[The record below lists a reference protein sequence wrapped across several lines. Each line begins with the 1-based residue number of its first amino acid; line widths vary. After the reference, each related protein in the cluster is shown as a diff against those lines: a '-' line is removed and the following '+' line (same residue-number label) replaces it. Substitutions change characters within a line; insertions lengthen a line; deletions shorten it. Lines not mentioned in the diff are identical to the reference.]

1 MLAVEHVNRAIA
13 SRLKKLPLAA
23 ALLAGLYLAGAN
35 LFLNTALGPW
45 AVNRRPQTVRV
56 TWQRAWTIL
65 PGDIRVR
72 GLRIEGHT
80 AAVDW
85 WITAERG
92 QGWIDLP
99 GLFVRRFR
107 VRGFTGEG
115 VRSATVRREIAFR
128 RARRPPPPHPWRIEM
143 PGAVLTAVRE
153 IGWNGFRLEGEGTAR
168 GGFSL
173 LVGGDFSLETTQ
185 LRMPGARL
193 LLAAEQVASLDVQ
206 AEAAIA
212 PYTPRQHPGVAG
224 WDFLSG
230 TLRARGT
237 ATPGDLL
244 MDLMID
250 LRLDH
255 GRLVP
260 GSQATLRGGNPASH
274 PLAALL
280 TVETRPAGPQLVLR
294 ADARGFTAGHRADPS
309 QPPPFAAETVHLEA
323 VTPETRFSRLLAQ
336 GQTLRHT
343 GSLPAD
349 GVLRATFG
357 ATGLR
362 LAGSGPRLTW
372 QLTADHGGG
381 QIDLAALFRRQILLD
396 QVQVDGITA
405 KAEKTRTPRPE
416 RPAGQ
421 GVWTVHLAGARLT
434 GIREAAFD
442 DLRLDGSLE
451 VGGDL
456 ALDPDGSFALDGLA
470 VRLAA
475 GRLHRGAETLAS
487 GLTMTTDLR
496 LGRTSQLLQTGLD
509 GLSGSVTAGGT
520 LTSVP
525 FLAASGAGR
534 SGNFSRFRLDLHLD
548 RGRLVP
554 GTRLA
559 VTAGKPLR
567 IDASVETA
575 KAGQPPRLVLS
586 GEAKG
591 LALGGGGAGANPP
604 LLRAGTAI
612 LRTVTPELELRR
624 LLATAEE
631 LKAGEP
637 AAGEPL
643 TGDLEIEGMQAVGV
657 GERIVWQLAADR
669 ASARLNLPALLER
682 RAVLSGLRITGA
694 VAEIDTA
701 TGPPPVVP
709 PEKRWAVEI
718 RDARIDDLRSIAIPA
733 GRLIGPG
740 HLEGDLTVDR
750 ARVLTVPRALLT
762 MSAGRIESRRN
773 PVARGVTV
781 RADLRLSPFEP
792 AKVHG
797 LALLRT
803 LSGDIAVQGQVSSLG
818 FLDRYLERVPSVEV
832 DGEGRLDADV
842 RLAAGEL
849 LPGSRFDVRGGK
861 VRATFLNSVADG
873 EATVAGTV
881 AGGAQP
887 IATVRVDFS
896 TFAIAPQPADSDPEP
911 PSTYMRGAGLRLGI
925 TSNDL
930 DLATPVSNLHAA
942 IDLPD
947 GQIPDLT
954 VYNTYLPPGTG
965 IAILSGTGRL
975 RLHFDIDATGRT
987 GNGEVLLTSD
997 TAQVR
1002 FQELELAGNLMLRL
1016 MLRAELT
1023 GKSLKTQTFQIAG
1036 TRLDFDRVTYREI
1049 GAAPGTESPGWWSH
1063 LRMTDGTMTWG
1074 RPLTLQGAATL
1085 EMKNSGFLLS
1095 VFDPKKK
1102 ILHGFRH
1109 LLSIEGVHA
1118 EGIVRCGD
1126 GAIEISPLRVTGG
1139 RFDLRSRLR
1148 FSKDSKQGD
1157 LYLRWGKLAA
1167 GIELRDGKRTFKLRH
1182 PEAWFE
1188 SGKEPE

>member
-1 MLAVEHVNRAIA
+1 MLRLPVERAVAN
-13 SRLKKLPLAA
+13 RLKKLLLAA
-23 ALLAGLYLAGAN
+23 ILLAGLYLAGAN
-35 LFLNTALGPW
+35 LFLNTPLGPW

-56 TWQRAWTIL
+56 TWQRAWTLL
-65 PGDIRVR
+65 PGDVRVR
-72 GLRIEGHT
+72 GLRIEGHS
-80 AAVDW
+80 AKVDW

-99 GLFVRRFR
+99 ALVLRRFR

-115 VRSATVRREIAFR
+115 VRSATVRRETAFR
-128 RARRPPPPHPWRIEM
+128 RVRRPPPPHPWRIEM

-153 IGWNGFRLEGEGTAR
+153 IGWNGFRLAGEGTAR

-173 LVGGDFSLETTQ
+173 LVGGDFSLETTR

-193 LLAAEQVASLDVQ
+193 LLAEKQVARLDVQ

-224 WDFLSG
+224 LDFLSG

-237 ATPGDLL
+237 AAPGDLV
-244 MDLMID
+244 ID

-260 GSQATLRGGNPASH
+260 GSQATLRGRDSSDARSH

-280 TVETRPAGPQLVLR
+280 TVETRPAGPQLILR
-294 ADARGFTAGHRADPS
+294 ADARSFTAGHRADPS
-309 QPPPFAAETVHLEA
+309 QPPAFAAETIHLEA
-323 VTPETRFSRLLAQ
+323 VTPETRFSHLLAQ

-349 GVLRATFG
+349 GALRAAFS
-357 ATGLR
+357 AAGLR

-396 QVQVDGITA
+396 QLQVDGITA
-405 KAEKTRTPRPE
+405 RSERTRTPRPE

-421 GVWTVHLAGARLT
+421 GVWTVRLAGARLT
-434 GIREAAFD
+434 GIREATFD

-451 VGGDL
+451 VGGGL
-456 ALDPDGSFALDGLA
+456 ALDPDGSFGFDGLA
-470 VRLAA
+470 LRLAA
-475 GRLHRGAETLAS
+475 GRLRRGAETLAS
-487 GLTMTTDLR
+487 GLNLTTDLR
-496 LGRTSQLLQTGLD
+496 LDRTAQPLQTGLD

-520 LTSVP
+520 LTSIP
-525 FLAASGAGR
+525 FLAASGRGGPG
-534 SGNFSRFRLDLHLD
+534 SFSRFRLDLHLD
-548 RGRLVP
+548 HGRLIP

-567 IDASVETA
+567 IDAGVA
-575 KAGQPPRLVLS
+575 APAAGEPARLVLS
-586 GEAKG
+586 GEAHG

-612 LRTVTPELELRR
+612 LRTATAELQLRR
-624 LLATAEE
+624 LLAI
-631 LKAGEP
+631 AGELRSGKP

-643 TGDLEIEGMQAVGV
+643 TGDLEIEGMQAVGA
-657 GERIVWQLAADR
+657 GERIVWQLAADH
-669 ASARLNLPALLER
+669 ASARINLPALLER
-682 RAVLSGLRITGA
+682 RAVLSGLRIAGA

-701 TGPPPVVP
+701 TGPPPAVL
-709 PEKRWAVEI
+709 PERRWAVEI
-718 RDARIDDLRSIAIPA
+718 RDARIDDLRSIAVPA
-733 GRLIGPG
+733 GRLIGPS
-740 HLEGDLTVDR
+740 HLEGDLTFDR
-750 ARVLTVPRALLT
+750 ARVLTIPRALLT
-762 MSAGRIESRRN
+762 VSAGRMEAGRN

-781 RADLRLSPFEP
+781 RADIRLSPFEP

-803 LSGDIAVQGQVSSLG
+803 LSGGIAVQGQVSSLG
-818 FLDRYLERVPSVEV
+818 FLDRYLERVPALELA
-832 DGEGRLDADV
+832 GEGRLDADV
-842 RLAAGEL
+842 RLDAGEL

-861 VRATFLNSVADG
+861 VKATFLNSVADG

-887 IATVRVDFS
+887 AATVRVDFS
-896 TFAIAPQPADSDPEP
+896 AFAIAPQPAETDPEP

-930 DLATPVSNLHAA
+930 DLATPVSDLHAA

-965 IAILSGTGRL
+965 IAILAGTGRL

-997 TAQVR
+997 TAEVR

-1049 GAAPGTESPGWWSH
+1049 GAAPGTESPGWWAH

-1074 RPLTLQGAATL
+1074 RPLTLQGAVTL
-1085 EMKNSGFLLS
+1085 EMKSSGFLLS

>member
-1 MLAVEHVNRAIA
+1 MLRLPVNRAVA
-13 SRLKKLPLAA
+13 NRLKKLLLAA

-35 LFLNTALGPW
+35 LFLNTPLGPW

-65 PGDIRVR
+65 PGDVRVR

-80 AAVDW
+80 PNVDW

-115 VRSATVRREIAFR
+115 VRSATVRRGIAGNR
-128 RARRPPPPHPWRIEM
+128 TRRPPPLHPWRIEM
-143 PGAVLTAVRE
+143 PGVVLSAVRE
-153 IGWNGFRLEGEGTAR
+153 IGWNGFRLEGDGTAR

-185 LRMPGARL
+185 LSMPGARL
-193 LLAAEQVASLDVQ
+193 LLEENPIAHLDIQ
-206 AEAAIA
+206 TEAAIA
-212 PYTPRQHPGVAG
+212 PYTPRQHPGIAG
-224 WDFLSG
+224 WDFISG

-237 ATPGDLL
+237 ATPGDRL
-244 MDLMID
+244 MDLKMD

-255 GRLVP
+255 GRLAP
-260 GSQATLRGGNPASH
+260 GSHATLRGDDPASS
-274 PLAALL
+274 PLSALL
-280 TVETRPAGPQLVLR
+280 AVETSTFGPQLILR
-294 ADARGFTAGHRADPS
+294 ADARSFTAGHRADPS
-309 QPPPFAAETVHLEA
+309 QPPAFAADAIHLEA
-323 VTPETRFSRLLAQ
+323 VTPETRFSRLLAE

-349 GVLRATFG
+349 GVLRAAFS
-357 ATGLR
+357 AAGLR
-362 LAGSGPRLTW
+362 LAGSSPRLTW
-372 QLTADHGGG
+372 QLTADHGSG
-381 QIDLAALFRRQILLD
+381 QIDLAALFRHQILLSR
-396 QVQVDGITA
+396 VQADGITA
-405 KAEKTRTPRPE
+405 QAGKNRTPRPE

-421 GVWTVHLAGARLT
+421 GVWTVRLAGARLT

-456 ALDPDGSFALDGLA
+456 ALDPDGSFAFDGLA

-475 GRLHRGAETLAS
+475 GRLRRGAETLAS
-487 GLTMTTDLR
+487 GLNVTTDLR
-496 LGRTSQLLQTGLD
+496 LDRSSQPLQTGID

-520 LTSVP
+520 LTSIP
-525 FLAASGAGR
+525 FVATSGRGR
-534 SGNFSRFRLDLHLD
+534 PGSFGSFRLDLHLD
-548 RGRLVP
+548 HGRLIP

-559 VTAGKPLR
+559 VTAGKPFR
-567 IDASVETA
+567 VDASVETA
-575 KAGQPPRLVLS
+575 EAQPPRLVIS
-586 GEAKG
+586 SEAKD
-591 LALGGGGAGANPP
+591 LALGGGGGAGGNPP
-604 LLRAGTAI
+604 LLRAGTAV
-612 LRTVTPELELRR
+612 LRTTTPELRLRR

-631 LKAGEP
+631 LKSGKQ

-643 TGDLEIEGMQAVGV
+643 TGDLEIEGMQAVGI
-657 GERIVWQLAADR
+657 GERIVWQLAADH

-682 RAVLSGLRITGA
+682 RAVFSGLRIVGA

-701 TGPPPVVP
+701 TGPPPLVP

-718 RDARIDDLRSIAIPA
+718 RDARIDDLRSIAVPA

-740 HLEGDLTVDR
+740 HLEGDLTLDR
-750 ARVLTVPRALLT
+750 ARVLSVPRALLT

-773 PVARGVTV
+773 PVARDVTV
-781 RADLRLSPFEP
+781 RADIRLSPFEP

-803 LSGDIAVQGQVSSLG
+803 LTGDIAIQGQVSSLG

-861 VRATFLNSVADG
+861 VKATFLNSVADG

-881 AGGAQP
+881 AGGAHP
-887 IATVRVDFS
+887 TATVHVDFS
-896 TFAIAPQPADSDPEP
+896 AFAIAPQPIDSDPEP
-911 PSTYMRGAGLRLGI
+911 PSAYMRGAGLRLGI

-930 DLATPVSNLHAA
+930 DLATPVSDLHAA

-987 GNGEVLLTSD
+987 GNGEILLTSD
-997 TAQVR
+997 AAQVR
-1002 FQELELAGNLMLRL
+1002 FQDLELSGNL
-1016 MLRAELT
+1016 MLRAELASQ
-1023 GKSLKTQTFQIAG
+1023 SLKTRTFQIAG

-1049 GAAPGTESPGWWSH
+1049 GAAPGTESPGWWAH

-1118 EGIVRCGD
+1118 EGIIRCGD

-1157 LYLRWGKLAA
+1157 LFLRWGRLAA

-1182 PEAWFE
+1182 PGAWFE

>member
-1 MLAVEHVNRAIA
+1 VNRAIA
-13 SRLKKLPLAA
+13 NRLKKLLLTA

-35 LFLNTALGPW
+35 LFLNTPLGPW
-45 AVNRRPQTVRV
+45 VVNRRPQTVRV
-56 TWQRAWTIL
+56 TWQRAWTLL
-65 PGDIRVR
+65 PGDLVVR

-99 GLFVRRFR
+99 GLFLRRFR
-107 VRGFTGEG
+107 VRGFIGEG
-115 VRSATVRREIAFR
+115 VRSSTVRREVASHRI
-128 RARRPPPPHPWRIEM
+128 RRPPPLHPWRIEM

-153 IGWNGFRLEGEGTAR
+153 IGWNGFRLEGDGTAR

-185 LRMPGARL
+185 LRMSGARL
-193 LLAAEQVASLDVQ
+193 LLAAEQVATLDVQ

-230 TLRARGT
+230 ILRARGT
-237 ATPGDLL
+237 ATPGDVLV
-244 MDLMID
+244 D

-255 GRLVP
+255 GRLTP
-260 GSQATLRGGNPASH
+260 GSRATLHASPPANPLS
-274 PLAALL
+274 ALL
-280 TVETRPAGPQLVLR
+280 AVETNIADIAGPQLVLR

-309 QPPPFAAETVHLEA
+309 KPAQPPAFAAEAVHLEA
-323 VTPETRFSRLLAQ
+323 ATPETRFSRLLAE

-349 GVLRATFG
+349 GVLRAAFS
-357 ATGLR
+357 AAGLR

-372 QLTADHGGG
+372 QLAADHGSG
-381 QIDLAALFRRQILLD
+381 QIDLAALFRHQILLD
-396 QVQVDGITA
+396 QIQVDGITA
-405 KAEKTRTPRPE
+405 QAGQTRTPQPE

-421 GVWTVHLAGARLT
+421 GVWTVRLTGARLT
-434 GIREAAFD
+434 GIREAALD
-442 DLRLDGSLE
+442 DLRLDGSLGSLD

-456 ALDPDGSFALDGLA
+456 ALDPDGTFAFDRLA
-470 VRLAA
+470 VRLSA
-475 GRLHRGAETLAS
+475 GRLRRGAETLARD
-487 GLTMTTDLR
+487 LTVATDLR
-496 LGRTSQLLQTGLD
+496 LGRSGLAGLD
-509 GLSGSVTAGGT
+509 ALSGSATAGGT

-525 FLAASGAGR
+525 FLDASRRGR
-534 SGNFSRFRLDLHLD
+534 SGGFTLDLRLDH
-548 RGRLVP
+548 GRLIP

-567 IDASVETA
+567 IDAGVETPA
-575 KAGQPPRLVLS
+575 AGKPPRLVLS
-586 GEAKG
+586 AQAKG
-591 LALGGGGAGANPP
+591 LALGGGGAGGAGDSPP
-604 LLRAGTAI
+604 LLRAGTAV
-612 LRTVTPELELRR
+612 LRTATPELRLRR

-631 LKAGEP
+631 LKAGKP
-637 AAGEPL
+637 SAGEPL
-643 TGDLEIEGMQAVGV
+643 TGDLEIDGMQAAGV
-657 GERIVWQLAADR
+657 GERIGWQLAADH
-669 ASARLNLPALLER
+669 AAARLNLPALLQR
-682 RAVLSGLRITGA
+682 RAVLSGLRIAGA
-694 VAEIDTA
+694 VAEIRSA
-701 TGPPPVVP
+701 TGPAPSIP

-718 RDARIDDLRSIAIPA
+718 QDARIYGLRSITVPT
-733 GRLIGPG
+733 GRLIGPAY
-740 HLEGDLTVDR
+740 LEGDLTFDR
-750 ARVLTVPRALLT
+750 DRVLTVPRALLT
-762 MSAGRIESRRN
+762 LSEGRMESGRET
-773 PVARGVTV
+773 VARGVTV
-781 RADLRLSPFEP
+781 RADLHLSPFEP

-803 LSGDIAVQGQVSSLG
+803 VTGAIAVQGQVSSLG
-818 FLDRYLERVPSVEV
+818 FLDRYLERVPGLEIE
-832 DGEGRLDADV
+832 GQGRLDADV
-842 RLAAGEL
+842 RLAAGDL
-849 LPGSRFDVRGGK
+849 LPGSRFDMRGGK
-861 VRATFLNSVADG
+861 VRATFLDSVADG
-873 EATVAGTV
+873 EATVTGTV
-881 AGGAQP
+881 AGMVAGRAENGARP
-887 IATVRVDFS
+887 AATVRVDFS
-896 TFAIAPQPADSDPEP
+896 AFAIAPQPAAGDPEP

-930 DLATPVSNLHAA
+930 DLATPVSDLHAA

-997 TAQVR
+997 AAQVR
-1002 FQELELAGNLMLRL
+1002 FQDLELAGNLMLR
-1016 MLRAELT
+1016 AELASQ
-1023 GKSLKTQTFQIAG
+1023 SLKARTFRIAG

-1049 GAAPGTESPGWWSH
+1049 GSAPGTESPGWWSH
-1063 LRMTDGTMTWG
+1063 LRLTDGTMTWG
-1074 RPLTLQGAATL
+1074 RPLTLAGAATL

-1118 EGIVRCGD
+1118 EGLLRCGD

-1148 FSKDSKQGD
+1148 FSKESKQGD
-1157 LYLRWGKLAA
+1157 LFLRWGKLAA